1 MNSRWVPIVLVAV
14 GFAAGGAVGA
24 AISGWR
30 HKVPVCPPPVKVVD
44 SAELQAAK
52 AAEELA
58 AKEAAAARAEA
69 DRLAAEVSARRQTI
83 QRLMDERIQAVD
95 STETAAELEELGLES
110 LRRAVARKAATEANP
125 W

>member
-1 MNSRWVPIVLVAV
+1 MNNRWVPIVLVAV
-14 GFAAGGAVGA
+14 GFAAGGAVGVA
-24 AISGWR
+24 VASWR

-44 SAELQAAK
+44 SAELAAAK
-52 AAEELA
+52 VAEEQA
-58 AKEAAAARAEA
+58 AKEAAAAKAEA

-95 STETAAELEELGLES
+95 STETAAELEKMGLES